1 MVHKCIFPNIF
12 ITTRSQLVKNSGF
25 NPPPVNCWSWPAL
38 HQSDRSPPG
47 STNRKRG
54 GRRPGFYRRIYTTGD
69 VGLYG
74 TALTLI
80 AGRGRGNCSPR
91 QFYILLCQHY
101 PQLYAGQCFLLY
113 FSRYQHFKQLNILM
127 CQPLYYASF
136 HDTIW
141 YVVNICSQC
150 FAPRGCKSGQKTKLC
165 LSK

>member
-1 MVHKCIFPNIF
+1 MFHLPKCNTTGLGKTWQSLLIVHQCIFPNIL

-54 GRRPGFYRRIYTTGD
+54 GRRPGFYRRIYTTAN

-80 AGRGRGNCSPR
+80 AGRGRGNCPPSILHSPLSTLSTTLCWTMFPVVLLKISTF
-91 QFYILLCQHY
+91 QTVEHPYVSTSILCI
-101 PQLYAGQCFLLY
+101 P
-113 FSRYQHFKQLNILM
+113 S
-127 CQPLYYASF
+127 
-136 HDTIW
+136 W
-141 YVVNICSQC
+141 
-150 FAPRGCKSGQKTKLC
+150 
-165 LSK
+165 